1 MENNINRQL
10 RSEILDIALNLEHG
24 VNLLLLALL
33 SIENPQRKA
42 ITNKS
47 GNISF
52 KNKID
57 LLFDLDV
64 LNSDEHK
71 KFLLLME
78 FRNQFLHNI
87 ECSSFENAVK
97 LLGADKEKKLLKFDD
112 ADENQDKELRY
123 KCAFINLYLESL
135 KIMSEK
141 TKDRKN
147 QIEDRGRTHSK
158 LIESQIFFMDKYFD
172 ILNKILL
179 ICENNVSDIPEVI
192 QLVNQIGEAVTD
204 DMELALSSEKYTQ
217 IQNKLEELHTPERIK
232 SYFKR

>member
-1 MENNINRQL
+1 L
-10 RSEILDIALNLEHG
+10 GIALNLEHG

-57 LLFDLDV
+57 LLFDLDI

-87 ECSSFENAVK
+87 ECSSFENAVN

-123 KCAFINLYLESL
+123 KCAFVNLYRESL

-141 TKDRKN
+141 TKGRKN
-147 QIEDRGRTHSK
+147 QIEDRGRTHEI
-158 LIESQIFFMDKYFD
+158 LIESRLFYSDKYFN

-179 ICENNVSDIPEVI
+179 FCENSISEIPEVI
-192 QLVNQIGEAVTD
+192 QLTNQLCKMVTD
-204 DMELALSSEKYTQ
+204 DMEMALSSENFTK
-217 IQNKLEELHTPERIK
+217 IDNELKELHTPERIK